1 MKTNR
6 FNLMISLTFTVFLIT
21 SLSLNASTISKE
33 KVKKD
38 TTIYEQVDQIATF
51 KENLHE
57 WVDRQL
63 TFTPQ
68 MGEINGEMI
77 VSFVIE
83 RGGTVSNIQLLQ
95 SVHPA
100 IDLDVMQLLE
110 DMPRW
115 DAARIGKKKVR
126 SRLTFTFPFHLSIK
140 SDSSFSYSAYLK
152 YLDAKEQETVV
163 PQPLDKNSEYIKR
176 LVASKRPSAK
186 ITEYMIYK
194 RKVESLEK
202 FNVQKELKTFF
213 KQTGLSSI
221 ENGQDIIQILREKNM
236 AQLALVKS
244 LGADDFSRKYEC
256 AAPLLKR
263 IDIEEQ
269 IKLRRCLSDEQ
280 FRIYFKN
287 YIQPTVSIINQDK
300 HPEPCDFF
308 CLETCQVP
316 YMKIDILSWLQS
328 NLKYPL
334 QAQERN
340 IQGTVKVTFNVQE
353 DGILRNFSLVSRAN
367 AILEKE
373 ALRIV
378 KNYLLGNQDSAR
390 DTTIPSFSGK
400 QCLSHLIFE
409 VASTFPYHSTGK
421 ISPC

>member
-213 KQTGLSSI
+213 EQTGLSSI
-221 ENGQDIIQILREKNM
+221 ENGQDIIQILQEKNM

-269 IKLRRCLSDEQ
+269 IKLRRCLSDAQ
-280 FRIYFKN
+280 FRIYFEN
-287 YIQPTVSIINQDK
+287 YIQPVSIINQDK
-300 HPEPCDFF
+300 YSEPCDFY

-316 YMKIDILSWLQS
+316 YTKINLTSWLQL
-328 NLKYPL
+328 NLKYPT
-334 QAQERN
+334 QAHERN
-340 IQGTVKVTFNVQE
+340 IQGTVKIVFNVQE
-353 DGILRNFSLVSRAN
+353 DGTLRNFHLASKTN
-367 AILEKE
+367 DILEKE
-373 ALRIV
+373 ALLLV
-378 KNYLLGNQDSAR
+378 KKLPVLQPGFCTRHNH
-390 DTTIPSFSGK
+390 PV
-400 QCLSHLIFE
+400 IFRQTMP
-409 VASTFPYHSTGK
+409 VTFNLRGR
-421 ISPC
+421 